1 MGGGKYIRA
10 WDIPENSKKKDSCA
24 HVLRIVRN
32 VLVKT
37 GARAMEAREGGEL
50 KCDMMGNR
58 DLLKIS
64 EWRSAMMICA
74 S

>member
-1 MGGGKYIRA
+1 M
-10 WDIPENSKKKDSCA
+10 
-24 HVLRIVRN
+24 
-32 VLVKT
+32 LVKT

-58 DLLKIS
+58 DLFKIS
-64 EWRSAMMICA
+64 EWRSAMMIHA